1 LTTRPVTPNYT
12 GRVGVFAV
20 PVQGT
25 FPGQFEPSGLDAI
38 AAGFKLARY
47 QILGGVSE

>member
-20 PVQGT
+20 RVQGT
-25 FPGQFEPSGLDAI
+25 LRVRLDSLVLQRWLQDSDWHATK
-38 AAGFKLARY
+38 FR
-47 QILGGVSE
+47 LG